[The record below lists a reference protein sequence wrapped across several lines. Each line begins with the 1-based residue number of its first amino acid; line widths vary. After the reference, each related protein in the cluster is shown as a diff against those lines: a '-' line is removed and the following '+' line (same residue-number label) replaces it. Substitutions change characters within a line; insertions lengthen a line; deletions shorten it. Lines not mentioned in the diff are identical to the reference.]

1 MYYRNA
7 HYGNLCCDNYIMMK
21 FYNREKEL
29 SLLQKIEERSKQTA
43 QMTFVVGRRRIGKT
57 SLLVKA
63 NEGKP
68 MLYFFVAKKNEIL
81 LCEEFVQ
88 EIRHKLQ
95 VEIFGEFKTFKSVF
109 GYLMELA
116 KTKHF
121 TLVIDEF
128 QEFNTINPSVYSDM
142 QNIWDSQKG
151 AAKINLVL
159 CGSVYSLMSRIFEH
173 AKEPLFGRATSRI
186 HLKAFT
192 ISTLKDILAD
202 YHPDYTNDDLLA
214 FYLVTGGVAKYVE
227 LLIEEKAFTFE
238 SILDVILTENS
249 LFLDEGKNVLIDE
262 FGKEYGN
269 YFSILSLIASSKTS
283 RVEIESIMEMQ
294 TGGFLDRLENDFNLI
309 SKVKPIFAKPSSR
322 SVKYYI
328 NDNFLNFWFRFIYK
342 YRSVVEIGNLTYLK
356 EIVNRDYQT
365 YSGRIL
371 EKYFIE
377 KMMEEGNFS
386 AIGSYWEKSNQN
398 EIDIVAVNDLEKSII
413 FAEIKRKKE
422 NISIAILK
430 DKARNLE
437 AQLKDYRAE
446 FLALSIE
453 DM

>member
-1 MYYRNA
+1 
-7 HYGNLCCDNYIMMK
+7 MK

-29 SLLQKIEERSKQTA
+29 SLLQKIEERSNQTA

-57 SLLVKA
+57 SLLIKA
-63 NEGKP
+63 NENKP

-88 EIRHKLQ
+88 EIRYKLQ
-95 VEIFGEFKTFKSVF
+95 IEIFGELKTFKSIF
-109 GYLMELA
+109 GYLMELS

-128 QEFNTINPSVYSDM
+128 QEFNAINAAVYSDM

-151 AAKINLVL
+151 TSKINLVL

-173 AKEPLFGRATSRI
+173 AKEPLFGRATARI

-192 ISTLKDILAD
+192 ISTLREILTD
-202 YHPDYTNDDLLA
+202 YAPDYTNEDLLA
-214 FYLVTGGVAKYVE
+214 FYMITGGVAKYVE
-227 LLIEEKAFTFE
+227 LLIEERAFTFD
-238 SILDVILTENS
+238 SILNVILTENS

-269 YFSILSLIASSKTS
+269 YFSILSLIASSRTS
-283 RVEIESIMEMQ
+283 RVEIESIMEMPV
-294 TGGFLDRLENDFNLI
+294 GGFIDRLESEFNLI
-309 SKVKPIFAKPSSR
+309 SKVRPIFAKPNSR
-322 SVKYYI
+322 SVKYQI

-342 YRSVVEIGNLTYLK
+342 YRSTVEIGNLNYLK
-356 EIVNRDYQT
+356 EIIKRDYQT

-377 KMMEEGNFS
+377 KMIEVGNFS
-386 AIGSYWEKSNQN
+386 AIGTYWETGNQN
-398 EIDIVAVNDLEKSII
+398 EIDIVAVNDLHKSVL
-413 FAEIKRKKE
+413 FGEVKRKKE
-422 NISIAILK
+422 NISITGLK
-430 DKARNLE
+430 AKAKNLQ
-437 AQLKDYRAE
+437 AQLKDYTAA
-446 FLALSIE
+446 FIGLSIE

>member
-1 MYYRNA
+1 M
-7 HYGNLCCDNYIMMK
+7 
-21 FYNREKEL
+21 
-29 SLLQKIEERSKQTA
+29 LQKIEERSKQTA

-63 NEGKP
+63 NEGKS
-68 MLYFFVAKKNEIL
+68 MLYFFAAKKNEVL

-95 VEIFGEFKTFKSVF
+95 VEIFGELKTFKSVF
-109 GYLMELA
+109 GYLMELS
-116 KTKHF
+116 KTRHF

-151 AAKINLVL
+151 AGKINLIL
-159 CGSVYSLMSRIFEH
+159 CGSVYSLMNRIFEH
-173 AKEPLFGRATSRI
+173 AKEPLFGRATGRI

-192 ISTLKDILAD
+192 ISTLKEILAD
-202 YHPDYTNDDLLA
+202 YRPNYTNEDLLA
-214 FYLVTGGVAKYVE
+214 FYMVTGGVAKYVE
-227 LLIEEKAFTFE
+227 LLIEEKAFTFQ
-238 SILDVILTENS
+238 SILNVILTENS

-294 TGGFLDRLENDFNLI
+294 VGGFLDRLEDEFNLI
-309 SKVKPIFAKPSSR
+309 SKVRPIFSKPNSR
-322 SVKYYI
+322 SVKYQI

-342 YRSVVEIGNLTYLK
+342 YRSVVEIGNLAYLK
-356 EIVNRDYQT
+356 EIVKRDYQT

-377 KMMEEGNFS
+377 KMMEKGNYS
-386 AIGSYWEKSNQN
+386 ALGTYWEKNNLN
-398 EIDIVAVNDLEKSII
+398 EIDIVAVNDLNKSII
-413 FAEIKRKKE
+413 FGEVKRKKE
-422 NISIAILK
+422 KISIPLLM
-430 DKARNLE
+430 DKAKNLQ
-437 AQLKDYRAE
+437 AQLTEYHAE
-446 FLALSIE
+446 FIGLSIE

>member
-1 MYYRNA
+1 
-7 HYGNLCCDNYIMMK
+7 MMK

-29 SLLQKIEERSKQTA
+29 SLLQKIEERSKQSA

-68 MLYFFVAKKNEIL
+68 MLYFFVAKKNEVL

-95 VEIFGEFKTFKSVF
+95 VEIFGELKTFKSVF
-109 GYLMELA
+109 GYLMELS
-116 KTKHF
+116 KTRHF
-121 TLVIDEF
+121 TLVVDEF

-151 AAKINLVL
+151 AAKINLIL

-173 AKEPLFGRATSRI
+173 AKEPLFGRATGRI

-192 ISTLKDILAD
+192 ISTLKEILAN
-202 YHPDYTNDDLLA
+202 YRPKYTNDDLLA
-214 FYLVTGGVAKYVE
+214 FYMMTGGVAKYVE
-227 LLIEEKAFTFE
+227 LLIEEHAFTLE
-238 SILDVILTENS
+238 SILNVILTENS

-294 TGGFLDRLENDFNLI
+294 VGGFLDRMESEFSLI
-309 SKVKPIFAKPSSR
+309 SKVRPIFAKPNSR
-322 SVKYYI
+322 SVKYQI
-328 NDNFLNFWFRFIYK
+328 NDNFLNVWFRFIYK
-342 YRSVVEIGNLTYLK
+342 YRSVVEIGNLAYLT
-356 EIVNRDYQT
+356 EIVKRDYQT

-377 KMMEEGNFS
+377 KMMEEGNYS
-386 AIGSYWEKSNQN
+386 AIGTYWEKSNHN
-398 EIDIVAVNDLEKSII
+398 EIDIVAVNDLDKSVV
-413 FAEIKRKKE
+413 FAEVKRKKE
-422 NISIAILK
+422 NISIPGLIT
-430 DKARNLE
+430 KAKNLQ
-437 AQLKDYRAE
+437 AQLKDYDAE
-446 FLALSIE
+446 FIGLGIE